1 MYFLTLQG
9 ELRMLK
15 NPIFKKEFSLISR
28 SIQNNI
34 IICSYLIFLSITI
47 VALWPS
53 EGVLSL
59 ASAAG
64 KQIFSIFFS
73 INLTLILLMVPAF
86 SASSITYEKE
96 NNTFS
101 SLFVTLLSPF
111 EIMSGKLFASI
122 ICLLLVVLFSTP
134 IAAICSLTGG
144 ISNLLLF
151 KILFVLFLS
160 AFSYAMVGLAAS
172 AVCERTSTAVVLN
185 YAIIAS
191 FAGGSW
197 LPSALLSNLLQH
209 FQWLFH
215 LIRSFSP
222 YDVIFYL
229 LYPEAYSLTSRVMTT
244 NFFNPFTVFT
254 CFSIFLSIVSFMI
267 FERCIFR
274 PSAKTKAG
282 VNEQYT
288 DFKKL
293 VKRKLSWPF
302 YLIDPLKRKKNISS
316 FSNPVF
322 VVELR
327 SRIFGN
333 PKFIIR
339 TISAIF
345 ILSLIIMTLVALQ
358 YGNMVRPESVR
369 LAAIVFQL
377 GVIALIA
384 PGLSSG
390 LITDEIASG
399 TFVML
404 RMTPLSP
411 ITVVLGKLKATFFY
425 AMIFLISSFFVLFA
439 MAFLEQQNLFPETSI
454 LSGMWWSETI
464 SRAKN
469 AEWWSEFW
477 NTYRRIF
484 LWVILLLLSALTF
497 LSTGL
502 FCSAFSR
509 KTSTATATAYVITA
523 IICVLSFAPLI
534 LRNKL
539 SHELSMKILSL
550 NPVASALQITN
561 STFSDYPGLWIK
573 NIYTLVTL
581 VIFFTLIS
589 TFRTWLLFRKQE

>member
-1 MYFLTLQG
+1 
-9 ELRMLK
+9 MLK

-209 FQWLFH
+209 FQWLF
-215 LIRSFSP
+215 
-222 YDVIFYL
+222 
-229 LYPEAYSLTSRVMTT
+229 
-244 NFFNPFTVFT
+244 
-254 CFSIFLSIVSFMI
+254 
-267 FERCIFR
+267 
-274 PSAKTKAG
+274 
-282 VNEQYT
+282 
-288 DFKKL
+288 
-293 VKRKLSWPF
+293 
-302 YLIDPLKRKKNISS
+302 
-316 FSNPVF
+316 
-322 VVELR
+322 
-327 SRIFGN
+327 
-333 PKFIIR
+333 
-339 TISAIF
+339 
-345 ILSLIIMTLVALQ
+345 
-358 YGNMVRPESVR
+358 
-369 LAAIVFQL
+369 
-377 GVIALIA
+377 
-384 PGLSSG
+384 
-390 LITDEIASG
+390 
-399 TFVML
+399 
-404 RMTPLSP
+404 
-411 ITVVLGKLKATFFY
+411 
-425 AMIFLISSFFVLFA
+425 
-439 MAFLEQQNLFPETSI
+439 
-454 LSGMWWSETI
+454 
-464 SRAKN
+464 
-469 AEWWSEFW
+469 
-477 NTYRRIF
+477 
-484 LWVILLLLSALTF
+484 
-497 LSTGL
+497 
-502 FCSAFSR
+502 
-509 KTSTATATAYVITA
+509 
-523 IICVLSFAPLI
+523 
-534 LRNKL
+534 
-539 SHELSMKILSL
+539 
-550 NPVASALQITN
+550 
-561 STFSDYPGLWIK
+561 
-573 NIYTLVTL
+573 
-581 VIFFTLIS
+581 
-589 TFRTWLLFRKQE
+589 